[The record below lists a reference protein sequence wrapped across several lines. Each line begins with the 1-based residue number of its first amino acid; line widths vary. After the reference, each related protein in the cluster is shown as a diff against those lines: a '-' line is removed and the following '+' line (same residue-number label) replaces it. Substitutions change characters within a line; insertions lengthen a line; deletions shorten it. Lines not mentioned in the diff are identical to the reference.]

1 MSMRRFGTTTRRP
14 RAARA
19 LVAAATLALLAPALA
34 ACDSGAVAEQVTP
47 GEQEETTPAV
57 PPLKVRTNVPRDGV
71 RVDRQ
76 VKLTAAGGKLRS
88 VKVISAA
95 GPLPG
100 KLSKDK
106 TKWVASGRLEPGVA
120 YKIHTTGVRSDG
132 KKVVKDQRFRTDDLT
147 LDEQTYP
154 SVAPLQGET
163 VGVGMPVVVTFDI
176 PVTNKASIE
185 KHMSVTS
192 TPRQPGAWHWLSD
205 QEVHWRPK
213 SYWKAGSSVDVD
225 VDINSIPAGAGIF
238 GQESRHVSFD
248 VGDAHVY
255 KVNMDT
261 HQMRVFSNGSLL
273 RTIPITTGDGRHRPQ
288 QPRRLRHRR
297 RRVRHARHLLRR
309 VRPRRPV
316 VGRRPGLG
324 QRQPRLHRHEHRQRR
339 LALQHDHPRRRGR
352 VHRHEPADGAHQ
364 RVRRLEPRLPR
375 LGRRLRPQLTAHF
388 PAVIRDDRA
397 VDDVHWAA
405 RTSLTARGDT
415 AASTGLWMTADGRTR
430 SGARCANATEA
441 DSEPSG
447 SGPARRH
454 RPLW

>member
-47 GEQEETTPAV
+47 GEQDETTPAV

-248 VGDAHVY
+248 IGDAHVY

-273 RTIPITTGDGRHRPQ
+273 RTIPITTG
-288 QPRRLRHRR
+288 
-297 RRVRHARHLLRR
+297 
-309 VRPRRPV
+309 
-316 VGRRPGLG
+316 
-324 QRQPRLHRHEHRQRR
+324 E
-339 LALQHDHPRRRGR
+339 
-352 VHRHEPADGAHQ
+352 EPKF
-364 RVRRLEPRLPR
+364 
-375 LGRRLRPQLTAHF
+375 T
-388 PAVIRDDRA
+388 
-397 VDDVHWAA
+397 
-405 RTSLTARGDT
+405 
-415 AASTGLWMTADGRTR
+415 TR
-430 SGARCANATEA
+430 SGVKVILEKFREKRMNSETIGIDRNSPDGYDIDDVEYAMRVTYSGEFVHAAPWSVADQGSANVSHGCTGMSTANAGWLYNMTIRGDVVEYTGTDRQMELTNGYGDWNLDFA
-441 DSEPSG
+441 EWSSG
-447 SGPARRH
+447 SA
-454 RPLW
+454 LS